1 MEELGVISPV
11 QEPTPWC
18 VGMVIVPKPSGSVR
32 ICVDL
37 KPLNESVMREV
48 HPMPKVDI
56 TLAQLTGAWVF
67 SKLNTNSGFWQ
78 VPLAEQS
85 RLLTTFITPYG
96 RYCFNKL
103 LFGITSAPEHFQR
116 RMGEILNNLPDVDV
130 LVSGKDQKEH
140 DNRLHAVLK
149 KI

>member
-1 MEELGVISPV
+1 
-11 QEPTPWC
+11 
-18 VGMVIVPKPSGSVR
+18 
-32 ICVDL
+32 
-37 KPLNESVMREV
+37 
-48 HPMPKVDI
+48 MPKVDI
-56 TLAQLTGAWVF
+56 TLAQLTGARVF
-67 SKLNTNSGFWQ
+67 SKLDTNSGFWQ

-149 KI
+149 KIQAAGITPNKEKC